1 MKKSVKFLTVAL
13 TAMVL
18 GAGINVCSA
27 ATETKAAAPVAISA
41 TPAVF
46 NVAIVD
52 IPKIVS
58 SSPQVAAL
66 KKEQETKAKE
76 LVTFVEKA
84 RKDIAATTDT
94 KKKQALEEKYNKE
107 LSTKKAAIDK
117 TYAQKLADIDTNI
130 SKKIENI
137 AKAEG
142 YNMVVAKGIV
152 LYGGIDITDKVISAL
167 K

>member
-13 TAMVL
+13 AAIVMGT
-18 GAGINVCSA
+18 GINICSA
-27 ATETKAAAPVAISA
+27 AQNAKTEPAAVTAAS
-41 TPAVF
+41 PAF
-46 NVAIVD
+46 NIAIVD
-52 IPKIVS
+52 IPKVVS

-66 KKEQETKAKE
+66 KKEQEAKAKE
-76 LVTFVEKA
+76 LVSFVEKA

-107 LSTKKAAIDK
+107 LAAKKSAMDK
-117 TYAQKLADIDTNI
+117 TYAQKLADIDTTI

-137 AKAEG
+137 AKANG

-152 LYGGIDITDKVISAL
+152 LFGGVDITDKVIGSL